1 LDSHVHTKFA
11 KFIVEEIKFLIVRNE
26 KNYLVKQYTIV
37 IGIGVGAIVIMG
49 IIFGMDIL
57 KLSVTIQEYDIF
69 VDPILDKQSLFVMGR
84 VTIQNTGSQ
93 SLTNVRVNFGD
104 GDTLDLGTMKTG
116 QKIIVSPPPE
126 NSMQFVSADNDVFVS
141 KSYREMPKMVGMM
154 GS

>member
-1 LDSHVHTKFA
+1 MK
-11 KFIVEEIKFLIVRNE
+11 

-93 SLTNVRVNFGD
+93 PLTNVRNY
-104 GDTLDLGTMKTG
+104 
-116 QKIIVSPPPE
+116 E
-126 NSMQFVSADNDVFVS
+126 NGS
-141 KSYREMPKMVGMM
+141 KNYCIST
-154 GS
+154 S